1 MQPEAHRDA
10 GHLRLAVIATL
21 TIAAAWSLR
30 DVNILGPLRTLS
42 HWAPVIG
49 KGFLFNLLIGALATL
64 IGTAAGIVIGAAQLA
79 PVRPVRT
86 AAFVVTQLFRNSPWL
101 VCIFYVMFLLPFEV
115 KVGGTIITIPD
126 WIKAVIG
133 LSLPAMGNMSEI
145 VRGGLRSIPLTQ
157 WEAGTSLGYTQW
169 QTIIWI
175 IIPQAARRMLP
186 PWMNLYCIIT
196 MATSLAN
203 IVGVAEVMTAAKH
216 LIVTE
221 NQPALLLPTYLI
233 VMFMFF
239 AYIYPLSRATRR
251 LEKRWAVAG

>member
-1 MQPEAHRDA
+1 VRI
-10 GHLRLAVIATL
+10 AVIAAL
-21 TIAAAWSLR
+21 TIVIAWSLR
-30 DVNILGPLRTLS
+30 DVNIAGPVVTLS
-42 HWAPVIG
+42 HWAPVIV

-64 IGTAAGIVIGAAQLA
+64 IGTFAGIVLGAAQLA
-79 PVRPVRT
+79 PVRPVRMG
-86 AAFVVTQLFRNSPWL
+86 AFAVTQLFRNSPWL
-101 VCIFYVMFLLPFEV
+101 VCLFYVMFLLPFEV
-115 KVGGTIITIPD
+115 RVAGVIITIPD
-126 WIKAVIG
+126 WVKAVIG

-157 WEAGTSLGYTQW
+157 WEAGASLGYTRR
-169 QTIIWI
+169 QTILWI

-216 LIVTE
+216 LLVTE

-233 VMFMFF
+233 VMLMFF

-251 LEKRWAVAG
+251 LEQRWAVAG

>member
-1 MQPEAHRDA
+1 MQPSAPARA
-10 GHLRLAVIATL
+10 GAIRLAALAALSIAVG
-21 TIAAAWSLR
+21 WSLR
-30 DVNILGPLRTLS
+30 DANIAGPLITLS

-64 IGTAAGIVIGAAQLA
+64 IGTFAGIMLGAAQLA
-79 PVRPVRT
+79 RARPVRVG
-86 AAFVVTQLFRNSPWL
+86 AFIATQLLRNSPWL

-115 KVGGTIITIPD
+115 RMGGVTITIPD
-126 WIKAVIG
+126 WVKAVIG

-157 WEAGTSLGYTQW
+157 WEAGASLGYTRR
-169 QTIIWI
+169 QTIVWI

-203 IVGVAEVMTAAKH
+203 IVGVSEVMTAAKH
-216 LIVTE
+216 LLVTE

-233 VMFMFF
+233 VMLLFF

>member
-1 MQPEAHRDA
+1 MLPSAAARTSTV
-10 GHLRLAVIATL
+10 RLAALAALAIA
-21 TIAAAWSLR
+21 IAWSLR
-30 DVNILGPLRTLS
+30 DVNIIGPLVTLS
-42 HWAPVIG
+42 HWAPVIV

-64 IGTAAGIVIGAAQLA
+64 IGTVAGIVLGAAQLTSA
-79 PVRPVRT
+79 RPVRVS
-86 AAFVVTQLFRNSPWL
+86 AFIVTQLFRNSPWL

-115 KVGGTIITIPD
+115 RVGGAIITIPD
-126 WIKAVIG
+126 WVKAVIG

-157 WEAGTSLGYTQW
+157 WEAGASLGYTRR
-169 QTIIWI
+169 QTIVWI

-203 IVGVAEVMTAAKH
+203 IVGVSEVMTAAKH
-216 LIVTE
+216 LLVTE

-233 VMFMFF
+233 VMLMFF
-239 AYIYPLSRATRR
+239 VYIYPLSRATRR

>member
-1 MQPEAHRDA
+1 MERAIW
-10 GHLRLAVIATL
+10 LAVL
-21 TIAAAWSLR
+21 AAAAAAIAWSLR
-30 DVNILGPLRTLS
+30 GVDIVGPLVTLS

-49 KGFLFNLLIGALATL
+49 KGFMFNLIIGALATL
-64 IGTAAGIVIGAAQLA
+64 IGTVAGTLLGAAQLA
-79 PVRPVRT
+79 PVKPVRGV
-86 AAFVVTQLFRNSPWL
+86 AFIVTQLFRNSPWL

-115 KVGGTIITIPD
+115 KVGSVIITIPD

-157 WEAGTSLGYTQW
+157 WEAGASLGYTRR
-169 QTIIWI
+169 QTILWI

-203 IVGVAEVMTAAKH
+203 IVGVSEVMTAAKH
-216 LIVTE
+216 LLVTE

-233 VMFMFF
+233 VMLMFF
-239 AYIYPLSRATRR
+239 LYIYPLSRATRR

>member
-1 MQPEAHRDA
+1 MRPEARSK

-21 TIAAAWSLR
+21 TIVVAWWLR
-30 DVNILGPLRTLS
+30 DVNVVGPLLTLS
-42 HWAPVIG
+42 HWMPVIV

-64 IGTAAGIVIGAAQLA
+64 IGTFAGVVLGAAQLA
-79 PVRPVRT
+79 PLRPVRT
-86 AAFVVTQLFRNSPWL
+86 TAFLVTQLFRNSPWL

-115 KVGGTIITIPD
+115 RVGGVTFAIPD

-157 WEAGTSLGYTQW
+157 WEAGASLGYTRM
-169 QTIIWI
+169 QTIVWI

-216 LIVTE
+216 LLVTE

-233 VMFMFF
+233 VMLLFF

-251 LEKRWAVAG
+251 LEKRWAVAS

>member
-1 MQPEAHRDA
+1 MRPESRNGA
-10 GHLRLAVIATL
+10 GHLRLAAIAAL
-21 TIAAAWSLR
+21 TIGVAWALR
-30 DVNILGPLRTLS
+30 DVNISGPLLTLS

-64 IGTAAGIVIGAAQLA
+64 IGTLAGIVLGAAQLA
-79 PVRPVRT
+79 PLRPVRK
-86 AAFVVTQLFRNSPWL
+86 AAFLVTQLFRNSPWL

-115 KVGGTIITIPD
+115 KVGGVIITIPD

-157 WEAGTSLGYTQW
+157 WEAGTSLCYTRL
-169 QTIIWI
+169 QTIVWI

-203 IVGVAEVMTAAKH
+203 IVGVPEVMTAAKH
-216 LIVTE
+216 LLVTE

-233 VMFMFF
+233 VMLMFF

>member
-1 MQPEAHRDA
+1 MRPEARDGA
-10 GHLRLAVIATL
+10 GHIRLAVFATL
-21 TIAAAWSLR
+21 TLAVAWSLR

-49 KGFLFNLLIGALATL
+49 KGFLFNLLIGALAIL
-64 IGTAAGIVIGAAQLA
+64 IGTPAGIMLGAAQLA

-86 AAFVVTQLFRNSPWL
+86 AAFLVTQLFRNSPWL
-101 VCIFYVMFLLPFEV
+101 VCLFYVMFLLPFEV
-115 KVGGTIITIPD
+115 RLGGFIITIPD

-145 VRGGLRSIPLTQ
+145 MRGGLRSIPLTQ
-157 WEAGTSLGYTQW
+157 WEAGASLGYSRR
-169 QTIIWI
+169 QTIVWI
-175 IIPQAARRMLP
+175 IIPQAVRRMLP

-196 MATSLAN
+196 LATSLAN

-216 LIVTE
+216 LLVTE

-233 VMFMFF
+233 VMLMFF